1 MEDAWRNRAGA
12 GHAALGGQLDPEAGT
27 AARAAFHADGAAMR
41 FDDRAHDG
49 EAQAGSPRLPVVG
62 HAYAMSETLWM

>member
-1 MEDAWRNRAGA
+1 MRGGTAQAPVTPRW
-12 GHAALGGQLDPEAGT
+12 GQLDPEADT